1 MQMDSLKPVLRF
13 SLLLILLL
21 IFSCEDALEYNP
33 LDPDNNPD
41 FVEPETFLTMNDL
54 EGSVLNTSTV
64 TITWQG
70 NDLVT
75 EYAYSLNDN
84 WSEWSAD
91 TSVTLNYLDEGDY
104 TFSVKGRYASGD
116 EDTTPATASFSVD
129 MVGAK
134 GIRVYPLLTEMSTSA
149 NIYIYAEGVEE
160 LVFFSFQI
168 QFNPSI
174 LSVDVEDIVRG
185 SLISGIADYAF
196 LPKEIS
202 AGLIEVSFTALGS
215 IGVSG
220 TGSLA
225 TLPFSANGS
234 GSSTLQII
242 NPQYGYI
249 DGTVEPVT
257 ESANGMVV
265 IE

>member
-1 MQMDSLKPVLRF
+1 MRF

-33 LDPDNNPD
+33 LDPENNTD
-41 FVEPETFLTMNDL
+41 YVAPETFLTMDGL
-54 EGSVLNTSTV
+54 EGSVLDTSTV
-64 TITWQG
+64 TVTWQG

-75 EYAYSLNDN
+75 EYSYSLNGN
-84 WSEWSAD
+84 WSEWTAD

-104 TFSVKGRYASGD
+104 TFSVKGRYDSGD
-116 EDTTPATASFSVD
+116 EDATPDTVSFSVN
-129 MVGAK
+129 MVGEN
-134 GIRVYPLLTEMSTSA
+134 GIRVFPLLTEMSTSA
-149 NIYIYAEGVEE
+149 DVYIYAEDVEG

-168 QFNPSI
+168 QFNPDSLSI
-174 LSVDVEDIVRG
+174 DVEDIVRG

-215 IGVSG
+215 AGVSG
-220 TGSLA
+220 TGALVNM
-225 TLPFSANGS
+225 PFSAT

-249 DGTVEPVT
+249 NGNIEPVT
-257 ESANGMVV
+257 ETANGLVV
-265 IE
+265 VQ